1 MRHTLIL
8 RAALASA
15 RIQRDPNGNP
25 RIVKNDRRSRVD
37 VAQAFLDRRR
47 PRAES
52 PSARPSQSTT
62 ASCRLGHMSTGD
74 RLTAMGIGVAIVLA
88 ILGGSCSTNA
98 RIGDLRTD
106 LASRMDRIETRLD
119 GIDGRLRDVEVAIA
133 KIANPAAD

>member
-1 MRHTLIL
+1 
-8 RAALASA
+8 
-15 RIQRDPNGNP
+15 
-25 RIVKNDRRSRVD
+25 
-37 VAQAFLDRRR
+37 
-47 PRAES
+47 
-52 PSARPSQSTT
+52 
-62 ASCRLGHMSTGD
+62 MSTGD

-88 ILGGSCSTNA
+88 ILSGSCSTNA